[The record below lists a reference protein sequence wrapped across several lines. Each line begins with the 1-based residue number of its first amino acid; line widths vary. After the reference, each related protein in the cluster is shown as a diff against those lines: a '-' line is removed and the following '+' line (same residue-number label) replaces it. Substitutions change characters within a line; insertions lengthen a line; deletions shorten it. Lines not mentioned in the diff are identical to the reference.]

1 MKENMMNCNEIKENL
16 IFHVEG
22 SLNPDRSSQ
31 FQKHLDDCDECQSFF
46 LFLKDTLSVIEKEKS
61 RDTNPYFSMKVMERL
76 KIQST
81 TKQISWNI
89 SFCGMYKPSLAFLL
103 MGLAIYAGIFLGGR
117 YNKKFET
124 TSFEDSR
131 TNQLQTVADE
141 FYLNDLGIEN
151 IETILIT
158 DNNN

>member
-16 IFHVEG
+16 IFYVEG
-22 SLNPDRSSQ
+22 SLNPVNSSQ
-31 FQKHLDDCDECQSFF
+31 VQKHLDGCEKCQSFF
-46 LFLKDTLSVIEKEKS
+46 LFLKYTLSVIDKEKR

-76 KIQST
+76 KSQSAA
-81 TKQISWNI
+81 KQISGYF
-89 SFCGMYKPSLAFLL
+89 SFARMYKPSMAFFL
-103 MGLAIYAGIFLGGR
+103 MGLAIFTGIFLGGS
-117 YNKKFET
+117 YNKKFEI
-124 TSFEDSR
+124 TSFDDSR

-158 DNNN
+158 KNNK